1 MNMEVKMKQKPIEK
15 TIDKILNILCIACE
29 IGMIDVCI
37 LPWIGMAINDNEI
50 SRIVIRI
57 GLAGAVLIVITMYL
71 GLILTMIEDKKK
83 NK

>member
-1 MNMEVKMKQKPIEK
+1 M
-15 TIDKILNILCIACE
+15 IDKILNILCIACG

-50 SRIVIRI
+50 SRIVISI
-57 GLAGAVLIVITMYL
+57 GLAGAVVITISMFF
-71 GLILTMIEDKKK
+71 GLILTIIEDKKK

>member
-1 MNMEVKMKQKPIEK
+1 M
-15 TIDKILNILCIACE
+15 IDKILNILWIACG

-50 SRIVIRI
+50 SRIVISI
-57 GLAGAVLIVITMYL
+57 GLAGAVVITISMFF
-71 GLILTMIEDKKK
+71 GLILTIIEDKKK

>member
-1 MNMEVKMKQKPIEK
+1 MIEK
-15 TIDKILNILCIACE
+15 FINMLGIACV
-29 IGMIDVCI
+29 IGTIDVCI

-71 GLILTMIEDKKK
+71 GLILTIIKDKK

>member
-1 MNMEVKMKQKPIEK
+1 M
-15 TIDKILNILCIACE
+15 IDKILNILGIACG

-50 SRIVIRI
+50 SRIVISI
-57 GLAGAVLIVITMYL
+57 GLAGAVVITISMFL
-71 GLILTMIEDKKK
+71 GLILTIIKDKMK

>member
-1 MNMEVKMKQKPIEK
+1 M
-15 TIDKILNILCIACE
+15 IDKILCIACG
-29 IGMIDVCI
+29 IGTIAICI

-71 GLILTMIEDKKK
+71 GLILTIIKDKK

>member
-1 MNMEVKMKQKPIEK
+1 M
-15 TIDKILNILCIACE
+15 IDKILNILCIACG

-50 SRIVIRI
+50 SRIVISI
-57 GLAGAVLIVITMYL
+57 GLAGAVVITISMFL
-71 GLILTMIEDKKK
+71 GLILTIIKDKMK